1 MGDELRAARRDP
13 LSVDGPEGAQHAM
26 PARPLEVPDQRDR
39 NRDER
44 KEEKQPRDAD
54 DPRIERRVDVQI
66 ERDAFQIVHQHP
78 ALPFAIPRQEIGI
91 VHQTPRKLHTINLHE
106 KGDER
111 AEGALYFRHPP
122 ADAAERL
129 IEKDSGQDELRQM
142 SGSAESELPTPI
154 RAHKKQPYQKDGA
167 DQK

>member
-1 MGDELRAARRDP
+1 MGDEFGAARRDP
-13 LSVDGPEGAQHAM
+13 LSVDSPEGAQHAM

-39 NRDER
+39 NRDEG
-44 KEEKQPRDAD
+44 KEKKQPRDAD

-78 ALPFAIPRQEIGI
+78 TLPFAIPRQKIGI

-122 ADAAERL
+122 ADTAERL
-129 IEKDSGQDELRQM
+129 IAKDADQDELRQL
-142 SGSAESELPTPI
+142 SGTADSELPPPI
-154 RAHKKQPYQKDGA
+154 RADTKP
-167 DQK
+167 